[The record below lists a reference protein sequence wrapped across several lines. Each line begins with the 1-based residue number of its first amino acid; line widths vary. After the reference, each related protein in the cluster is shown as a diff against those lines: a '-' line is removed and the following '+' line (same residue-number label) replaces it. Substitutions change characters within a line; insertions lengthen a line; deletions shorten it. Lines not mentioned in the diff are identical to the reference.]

1 MAKHKKKRT
10 TAQTKLETQARV
22 RKKIKNPN
30 TVRDSPGIEAM
41 AANIRRTGQAVPVTT
56 KGKADKRNPLQTVSD
71 RRKKRFANKVKAI
84 DRTEERRVIA
94 QITKM
99 RMARKKRDHAR
110 RELERRSAARSRSK
124 P

>member
-99 RMARKKRDHAR
+99 RMARK
-110 RELERRSAARSRSK
+110 RSSTSRS
-124 P
+124 